1 MYCEEMDLRVCVGPV
16 ARAAN
21 DMRHAIMSRSDSP
34 LTTYST
40 IYSEKKS
47 EQREYKGRVLPNWPQ
62 YDNIH

>member
-40 IYSEKKS
+40 IYSEEKS
-47 EQREYKGRVLPNWPQ
+47 EHKRIQGACLAQLAP
-62 YDNIH
+62 I